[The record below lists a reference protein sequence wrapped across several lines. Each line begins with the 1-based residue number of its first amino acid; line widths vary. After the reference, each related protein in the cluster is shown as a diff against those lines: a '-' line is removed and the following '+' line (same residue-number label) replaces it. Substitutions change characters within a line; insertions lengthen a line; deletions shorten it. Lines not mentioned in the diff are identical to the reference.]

1 MAGGRTGASRRSAS
15 SGAPTK
21 IIHDMIRGER
31 YHQGRALGR
40 GAFAVCF
47 EVTEVSTKKKLAVKV
62 VSKKTLNESRSKRRH
77 LQDEITIHK
86 SLVHPHV
93 LHFHRCFEDE
103 AQLYILL
110 ELCENRTLAE
120 TLRKRRRLD
129 EKTVQYYAWQIV
141 DGLGYIHSQQVIHRD
156 IKPQNIFIDSQ
167 LQVKIADFG
176 LAERLRADG
185 SSQRSTFCGTPG
197 FLAPELIRRK
207 GGHSFRSDVW
217 AMGVTLYYLLVG
229 KMPFEGA
236 NSDAIYRRIL
246 RATSLVLIVPRAPH
260 LPRAARSSTHALTH
274 AHAHTWPAAGAW
286 GTGVH
291 ARPRAHFWHVRYY
304 HTGVRPPSPPAPRC
318 ASPLR
323 CLAASGLA
331 FLHSP
336 ADLR

>member
-1 MAGGRTGASRRSAS
+1 
-15 SGAPTK
+15 
-21 IIHDMIRGER
+21 MIRGER

-291 ARPRAHFWHVRYY
+291 ARPRAHFWQVRYY